1 MSEISSSTAWV
12 KIDRKGA
19 SLLITGGG
27 SWLATSVGQIDESLR
42 NIDFSA
48 IKSCT
53 INLQEASVFDI
64 SGAWLIERMVR
75 VLKKLG
81 VKYQIQTKDERLHE
95 ILKLVEKYEY
105 EKRIYFNPTS
115 SLVFWIQE
123 IGLHAK
129 KLSIDAIGMTA
140 FLGQLFLT
148 FLHCFRHPSKF
159 RIVPIIAIFN
169 RVGLNAVP
177 IISLISFLIG
187 IVLIYQGA
195 FQLRKFGAEIYTV
208 DLLAISLL
216 REIGILLTAI
226 IVAGRSG
233 SAFAAQLGTMKL
245 NQEIDALNTF
255 GLDPMEVLVV
265 PRVIALVIAMPL
277 LAFVSDFIGLAGG
290 AIMSYVTLDITIDQY
305 LEQLLQSFGPSSFW
319 IGIIKAP
326 VFGFIIAM
334 VGCYEGMQVYGGA
347 VSVGTKTTKAVVESI
362 FLVIVMDAVFS
373 VSIHKT
379 GSLTWNRTSSQSE
392 TSSRDSEIKPYIKT

>member
-27 SWLATSVGQIDESLR
+27 SWVATSVGQIDEPLR

-53 INLQEASVFDI
+53 INLQEASTFDI

-75 VLKKLG
+75 ALKKLG
-81 VKYQIQTKDERLHE
+81 VNYQIQSKDEHLNA
-95 ILKLVEKYEY
+95 ILKLIEKYGY
-105 EKRIYFNPTS
+105 EKKIEFNPTS
-115 SLVFWIQE
+115 PLVFWIQD
-123 IGLHAK
+123 IGRHAK

-148 FLHCFRHPSKF
+148 FLVCFRHPSKF
-159 RIVPIIAIFN
+159 RIVPIVAIFN

-177 IISLISFLIG
+177 IISLIAFLIG
-187 IVLIYQGA
+187 VVLIYQGA

-245 NQEIDALNTF
+245 NQEIDALKTF

-265 PRVIALVIAMPL
+265 PRVIALVLAMPM
-277 LAFVSDFIGLAGG
+277 LAIIADFIGLAGG

-334 VGCYEGMQVYGGA
+334 VGCYEGMQVQGGA
-347 VSVGTKTTKAVVESI
+347 VSVGTKTTKAVVEAI
-362 FLVIVMDAVFS
+362 FLVIVMDAIFS
-373 VSIHKT
+373 ILFTKMD
-379 GSLTWNRTSSQSE
+379 L
-392 TSSRDSEIKPYIKT
+392 